1 MSTLPC
7 RVAVIAERRNEMKT
21 KSRTGREGMKER
33 QLLERYGSQEKVNKL
48 KDILKKKQMFEWD
61 PDFPDDEEDWGG
73 VCIQIF

>member
-1 MSTLPC
+1 M
-7 RVAVIAERRNEMKT
+7 IAERRNEMKT

>member
-61 PDFPDDEEDWGG
+61 PDFPDDEENWGG

>member
-61 PDFPDDEEDWGG
+61 PDFPEDEEDWGG